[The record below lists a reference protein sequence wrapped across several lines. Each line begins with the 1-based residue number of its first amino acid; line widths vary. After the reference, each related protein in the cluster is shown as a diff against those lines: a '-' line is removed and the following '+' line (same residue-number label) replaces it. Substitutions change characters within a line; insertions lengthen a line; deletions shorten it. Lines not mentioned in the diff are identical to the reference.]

1 MKSSKALDIH
11 TVAQHVRQRALKNSF
26 RPQEKLLISP
36 TERDILRDARNTMF
50 TPSPQIAQDA
60 DHLAE
65 DSDEE
70 DPGDG
75 VSDAATLAL
84 WGKYLDEVFQD
95 EELDIVYTEAGTSL
109 NSTCVLSKIMKTI
122 TSLKKS
128 LQQLSVVV
136 LSTFGRVFFYH
147 PISPAIMGFI
157 HTITQGIFFLQHR

>member
-1 MKSSKALDIH
+1 
-11 TVAQHVRQRALKNSF
+11 
-26 RPQEKLLISP
+26 
-36 TERDILRDARNTMF
+36 MF

-95 EELDIVYTEAGTSL
+95 EELDIVYTEAGT
-109 NSTCVLSKIMKTI
+109 
-122 TSLKKS
+122 
-128 LQQLSVVV
+128 
-136 LSTFGRVFFYH
+136 
-147 PISPAIMGFI
+147 
-157 HTITQGIFFLQHR
+157 

>member
-1 MKSSKALDIH
+1 MLGYALH
-11 TVAQHVRQRALKNSF
+11 LPLKNSF

-109 NSTCVLSKIMKTI
+109 NSTCCAEQDYEDDNEFEEIPAAVISSGTQHIWTCFFFITLFHPPSWVLSI
-122 TSLKKS
+122 L
-128 LQQLSVVV
+128 
-136 LSTFGRVFFYH
+136 
-147 PISPAIMGFI
+147 
-157 HTITQGIFFLQHR
+157 